1 MHNDKE
7 EKFSTFTL
15 APTEYTCSV
24 CKEAWY
30 GGGYHTCA
38 PHLLKRI
45 EALEKIVNKF
55 ICDGK

>member
-1 MHNDKE
+1 MD
-7 EKFSTFTL
+7 EKVSTFTL
-15 APTEYTCSV
+15 APTQYTCSI

-30 GGGYHTCA
+30 GGGYHTCS

-45 EALEKIVNKF
+45 EALEEIVNRF